1 MGQYFDTFF
10 STYLSELSDRE
21 SLDNALQIVYD
32 AIHEHNLQDSFSSIV
47 FSGMSGAL
55 YVPLLAYRL
64 DKFVCGVR
72 KKNEKSHS
80 DFKLEGRITNEF
92 VICDDITSSFKTI
105 EYIVKT
111 VKKEVKKEAQC
122 FNSKWKCDLTGVILY
137 GIGNDSEKIKE
148 LSSKYHC
155 WVLWQDKLF
164 TPDV

>member
-32 AIHEHNLQDSFSSIV
+32 AIHEHGLENSFSSMV
-47 FSGMSGAL
+47 FTGMSGAL
-55 YVPLLAYRL
+55 FTPLLAYKL

-72 KKNEKSHS
+72 KRGEKSHS
-80 DFKLEGRITNEF
+80 DFKLEGRISNEF

-105 EYIVKT
+105 EYIYNT
-111 VKKEVKKEAQC
+111 VKKEVKKEAEC
-122 FNSKWKCDLTGVILY
+122 FSTKWETELKGIILY
-137 GIGNDSEKIKE
+137 GIGNDSEKLKE
-148 LSSKYHC
+148 LTSKYNC

-164 TPDV
+164 TSDV